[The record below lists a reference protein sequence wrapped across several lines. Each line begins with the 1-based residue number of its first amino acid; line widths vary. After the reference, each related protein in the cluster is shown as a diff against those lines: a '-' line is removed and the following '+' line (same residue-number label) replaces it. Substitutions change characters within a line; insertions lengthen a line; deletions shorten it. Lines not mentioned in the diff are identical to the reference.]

1 MTSSTSE
8 RSSSGTFASTASM
21 MSPERSSGRQSTSDP
36 LLARPIGVRA
46 VATITAS
53 VILSSSER
61 VRELRLRT
69 RKLAA
74 AGTVSAVPGA
84 QHVMEDH
91 KSHRAGWL
99 RAAVLGANDGIVSI
113 ASLVIGV
120 AAATTT
126 RTPVLTA
133 GIAGLVG
140 GAMSMAAGEYI
151 SVSSQRDAEDA
162 DREIEAEALAHDRM
176 AELHELAKIY
186 EHRGVEPG
194 LARLVAEQLMAH
206 DELGAHMRDELGITE
221 VAMARPFQ
229 AAGTSVLAFTLGAV
243 LPLVAIVVSPVSA
256 RIAVTA
262 VVALV
267 ALVGLGALSAVA
279 GGARWT
285 RAALRVVAWSSIAMA
300 MTFAIGHI
308 VHARVG

>member
-1 MTSSTSE
+1 M
-8 RSSSGTFASTASM
+8 
-21 MSPERSSGRQSTSDP
+21 
-36 LLARPIGVRA
+36 
-46 VATITAS
+46 
-53 VILSSSER
+53 
-61 VRELRLRT
+61 
-69 RKLAA
+69 
-74 AGTVSAVPGA
+74 
-84 QHVMEDH
+84 MEDH

-126 RTPVLTA
+126 RTPVFTA

-162 DREIEAEALAHDRM
+162 DRAIEAEALAQDRM
-176 AELHELAKIY
+176 SELHELAKIY

-206 DELGAHMRDELGITE
+206 DDLGAHMRDELGITE
-221 VAMARPFQ
+221 VALARPFQ
-229 AAGTSVLAFTLGAV
+229 AAGTSVVAFISGAV
-243 LPLVAIVVSPVSA
+243 LPLLAVTIAPTSA
-256 RIAVTA
+256 RIIVTA
-262 VVALV
+262 VVALI
-267 ALVGLGALSAVA
+267 ALIALGALSAVA

-285 RAALRVVAWSSIAMA
+285 RAAFRVVAWSSLAMA
-300 MTFAIGHI
+300 MTWAIGRI
-308 VHARVG
+308 VGAHVG